1 VRQEVT
7 WQETSRGAEL
17 EEEPKVGDVAEDVAE
32 DVVGDV
38 EEDVV
43 EDVVGEVAKPRK
55 VDGEEAGVK
64 LELVVPDKVQE
75 DRTNFNLNQMLKKI
89 RPIIKNN

>member
-1 VRQEVT
+1 MRQAGEPSWRKRPREGT
-7 WQETSRGAEL
+7 W
-17 EEEPKVGDVAEDVAE
+17 AE

-38 EEDVV
+38 E

-55 VDGEEAGVK
+55 VDGDEAGVK

>member
-1 VRQEVT
+1 MRQEVT

-17 EEEPKVGDVAEDVAE
+17 EEEAKVGDVAE

-43 EDVVGEVAKPRK
+43 GEVAKPRK
-55 VDGEEAGVK
+55 VDGDEAGVK